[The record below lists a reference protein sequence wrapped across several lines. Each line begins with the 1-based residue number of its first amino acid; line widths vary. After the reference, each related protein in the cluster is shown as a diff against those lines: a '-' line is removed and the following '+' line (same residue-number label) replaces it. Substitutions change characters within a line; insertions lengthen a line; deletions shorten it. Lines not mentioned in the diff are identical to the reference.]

1 MNEYHFSKIHTNR
14 NNIEHR
20 DYQTI
25 NTQLRLLWIVCQ
37 WRFESFRL
45 VSSALRAKNVS
56 KSVKS
61 QQYDQIFAC
70 FDWSATDRASSKSE
84 KIQIADGLRDFE
96 HRMPSTSD

>member
-1 MNEYHFSKIHTNR
+1 MNIISQKFTQI
-14 NNIEHR
+14 
-20 DYQTI
+20 DFQTI

-37 WRFESFRL
+37 WFESFVL

-61 QQYDQIFAC
+61 HQYDQIFECYFGALL
-70 FDWSATDRASSKSE
+70 SERHRNQKKS
-84 KIQIADGLRDFE
+84 QIVEVSRDFE